1 MERTD
6 IACRIK
12 ELGDDLP
19 RLPDAVMKLLQLM
32 NNDDSS
38 IDDIVA
44 AIEPD
49 PNLTT
54 KILRSANSAYYGF
67 ARAIPSLQ
75 RAIPLLGLAMVRTMA
90 LSIGAMQGFPQE
102 ANTPGFDRGQ
112 LWMHS
117 LVVCSG
123 MERLGKKLGLEVE
136 YLFLLGFLQDVGQ
149 VVLDKYFSDDFGRC
163 LAMVQEQGIPLPQ
176 AEREVLEIDHADV
189 GLLLLHRWKFPEV
202 LIEPIKLHHTADLP
216 KGPDTVDIAML
227 RITNELAHEAGAGL
241 DHSPHDSGPLET
253 DLDFLGIESD
263 MLEELRGLMAGARE
277 EAEALYAA
285 MS

>member
-1 MERTD
+1 MERAD
-6 IACRIK
+6 IARRIQ

-19 RLPDAVMKLLQLM
+19 RLPDAVTKLLQLM
-32 NNDDSS
+32 SRDDSS
-38 IDDIVA
+38 IQDIVG

-90 LSIGAMQGFPQE
+90 LSIGAMQGFPHE
-102 ANTPGFDRGQ
+102 SNTQGFNRDQ
-112 LWMHS
+112 IWVHS
-117 LVVCSG
+117 LAVGRG
-123 MERLGKKLGLEVE
+123 MERLGKTLGLEAD
-136 YLFLLGFLQDVGQ
+136 YLFLLGFLHDVGQ
-149 VVLDKYFSDDFGRC
+149 VVLDKYFSEDFLRC
-163 LAMVQEQGIPLPQ
+163 LAMVREQEIPLHQ
-176 AEREVLEIDHADV
+176 AEQLVLGIDHAEV

-202 LIEPIKLHHTADLP
+202 LIQPVKLHHTAKLP

-227 RITNELAHEAGAGL
+227 RVANALAHEAGAVL
-241 DHSPHDSGPLET
+241 DHSPIGTGLLET
-253 DLDFLGIESD
+253 DLEFLGITPD
-263 MLEELRGLMAGARE
+263 QLEELRASLASAKE
-277 EAEALYAA
+277 DAEALYAA